1 MKNMYLNNMVKVHGI
16 NARVRVCEVR
26 VGGEE
31 IFEPFCATK
40 MATC

>member
-1 MKNMYLNNMVKVHGI
+1 MYIMNEECMDRTWCT
-16 NARVRVCEVR
+16 RVVCEVR

-31 IFEPFCATK
+31 NFEPLCSTK